1 MLGDDPDDPGRD
13 AARSA
18 GPPPRAR
25 RSRRTRSSVTAA
37 ARPRSPGVEA
47 RDADGVPG
55 RPPASDDRAA
65 AISSRAWSRACSVDT
80 CCFSCSVSRAA
91 DVLPATPA
99 AAQPM
104 ASAATTAR
112 GHRKRPMTRHDTLPR
127 RKGGPTM
134 TTRREFLGTTTGAL
148 AGLAFAGCDLLAAAP
163 VRAHTRRREVVVSGR
178 RVKTVDVHAHCAVAE
193 AMALVGMTLGAPA
206 PPTRPELSMVTHVSE
221 RLRAMD
227 EQGIDVEAL
236 SINPYWYKTERDL
249 ARQICQIQNSKLGE
263 ACAAHPDRFVAFATV
278 ALQYPDLAAEQLEDG
293 VKKYGLRGAGIGGS
307 VNGEEIS
314 DPKFD
319 PFWAKAEQLGVLVF
333 IHPQGS
339 GVASEIPKRLKGNG
353 LLGNI
358 IGNPLETTIA
368 LSHLIFDGTLDKF
381 PGLKT
386 SGADERGAAHVARL
400 VHGERPRP
408 THGAAVVPHHEVA
421 DAPAVR
427 VDELPLCGVL
437 DEVAQEGARLRH
449 RPAQD
454 AARVRRQVE
463 RLASRRRVRAHQA
476 LAHRREARALL
487 VGEVGEAELL
497 ARENLRVLAD
507 QVLDLGLRLV
517 VQRVVGRAHVGEL
530 RVAAPGR
537 DAARVQQRVLR
548 RDRLE
553 RAVGVPEAVADGEE
567 PAPVVAREH
576 LMMLVEVRYV
586 GERGRQAV
594 LVRRPQAR
602 ADRVLELAQA
612 AAEGQ
617 LLGVVDA
624 LVAEHEHR
632 VLVHPGV
639 DRRHLVRRERL
650 AEVEPLDFGGEAR
663 ADLTRRDGHGI
674 IPGAAGSR

>member
-65 AISSRAWSRACSVDT
+65 ATSSRAWSRACSVDT
-80 CCFSCSVSRAA
+80 CCFSCPVSRAA

-148 AGLAFAGCDLLAAAP
+148 AGLAFVGCDLLAAAP
-163 VRAHTRRREVVVSGR
+163 VRAQTRRREVVVSGR

-236 SINPYWYKTERDL
+236 
-249 ARQICQIQNSKLGE
+249 
-263 ACAAHPDRFVAFATV
+263 
-278 ALQYPDLAAEQLEDG
+278 
-293 VKKYGLRGAGIGGS
+293 
-307 VNGEEIS
+307 S

-381 PGLKT
+381 PGLKIC
-386 SGADERGAAHVARL
+386 GA
-400 VHGERPRP
+400 HG
-408 THGAAVVPHHEVA
+408 
-421 DAPAVR
+421 
-427 VDELPLCGVL
+427 
-437 DEVAQEGARLRH
+437 
-449 RPAQD
+449 
-454 AARVRRQVE
+454 
-463 RLASRRRVRAHQA
+463 
-476 LAHRREARALL
+476 
-487 VGEVGEAELL
+487 
-497 ARENLRVLAD
+497 
-507 QVLDLGLRLV
+507 
-517 VQRVVGRAHVGEL
+517 
-530 RVAAPGR
+530 
-537 DAARVQQRVLR
+537 
-548 RDRLE
+548 
-553 RAVGVPEAVADGEE
+553 
-567 PAPVVAREH
+567 
-576 LMMLVEVRYV
+576 
-586 GERGRQAV
+586 
-594 LVRRPQAR
+594 
-602 ADRVLELAQA
+602 
-612 AAEGQ
+612 
-617 LLGVVDA
+617 
-624 LVAEHEHR
+624 
-632 VLVHPGV
+632 
-639 DRRHLVRRERL
+639 
-650 AEVEPLDFGGEAR
+650 GG
-663 ADLTRRDGHGI
+663 
-674 IPGAAGSR
+674 